1 MDEQRLDYEF
11 LDAEADG
18 YVAGVMFGRWARGL
32 LGDDAGNFVL
42 GALLRSYP
50 DPGSA
55 PAPLIAFLKGVVQGA
70 DDQRDE
76 DGDPPFT
83 VEFHRFVDAETLA

>member
-18 YVAGVMFGRWARGL
+18 YVAGVMFGRWAPDL
-32 LGDDAGNFVL
+32 LGNDAGNFVL
-42 GALLRSYP
+42 GTLLRRYP

-55 PAPLIAFLKGVVQGA
+55 PAPLIAFLRGVMQGA

-83 VEFHRFVDAETLA
+83 VEFPRFVDAATLA